1 MRSISN
7 LYSNLD
13 ESKKL
18 KISSIGNNYETP
30 TINTSIPTYS
40 LSQGEKFKKYQNKI
54 TSNLENNIKKIN
66 EGFQGKNNNDNS
78 ARKLTK
84 QSNKVLRETDIS
96 NTKIQSS
103 QWTVQNSKWTE
114 YLDYFNSVN
123 PSPYLNKTVR
133 FTTGHIAYVTN
144 QGLVKYVPT
153 VEIWSNSKI
162 PRDYIKLDIPWD
174 NSYSTPGTI
183 IQLSPHLISGTFLP
197 NGDTDWQQQTNILP
211 EQTIE
216 SLQENYDTTL
226 GYYNKLITTIQDKI
240 KGFFDRVSPSNPYLG
255 KNVCLTN
262 GACGY
267 VTQKGVFKW
276 YPSDN
281 NYTYDNTAGKN
292 GCPNTPYEQ
301 INGEGDI
308 NQVGASISTN
318 PPLIVGT
325 PMVAGQSCGAEGSN
339 VFVNKYLSD
348 NVVPKY
354 EGCYA
359 DNTSSPLMTFIG
371 GSVPPPTTLVNGD
384 FSQPSIANNSY
395 KYFDSA
401 SAVPGWYF
409 KAVIVNNSKV
419 WKYPMPYPIGNQCVS
434 IQNAQYIAQT
444 VYLQSGITY
453 TLSLVASG
461 RPGYSG
467 TNPITIHLYTTSNK
481 FIKEVYNFKPV
492 LNVWTNYTTNF
503 TVETSQNTAIHFVG
517 NMEHGG
523 DYSSALAN
531 IQLTTTGASSSSG
544 SYTYNQCKQAAI
556 SEGYQYFALQNV
568 NSDTSQGYCAV
579 SNSQPTATSLGE
591 SMVVTGSTALWASNT
606 TGETG
611 NTATLTTLGSL
622 SVLNSEGTFVFNTDN
637 STATPANYLGCYGD
651 GKHRAMNLKFYEN
664 HKYDLSQ
671 CQQLAQQKGATYY
684 GLQDST
690 SGTNGQCGVSNDLS
704 QTRKYGKAGN
714 CTKISDGSYSGG
726 RWSNAVY
733 SNNASIYF
741 LILQDDGNMCV
752 YRGSSPNDNQGEI
765 WCSGTNGKGQS
776 PNPAYSAAN
785 GKYGQNWIASGSTLA
800 AGDFVG
806 SNTGLIALIM
816 QSDGN
821 LVLYTYTVGTN
832 CSQMADGNTGA
843 GPGGNALYGF
853 SENPYPK
860 AIGKLA
866 YIDENTQ
873 LHDYPSDNVK
883 LLNTYTQF
891 QDINSPGYDIPG
903 AAYNGATVDQCKTT
917 CDNNSECAG
926 FVYEKGIQ
934 RCWPK
939 YINMFPKGE
948 TYVSSDNDI
957 YIKNRQPA
965 TTPRGVSNTT
975 FDIDTVTYQNYPEG
989 ENLKNQYGLANATSV
1004 QKQQLSDFQS
1014 KMNLLTNLINNLT
1027 NKFEYSGSNVDNQAN
1042 INIEGSKENVNK
1054 LNVTNKK
1061 LQIFPKSLNLVN
1073 GMLDDSDIS
1082 VLQKNYEY
1090 LLWTILAA
1098 GTLLVSINIVKK

>member
-1 MRSISN
+1 MTSISN

-18 KISSIGNNYETP
+18 KVISIGNNYDTS
-30 TINTSIPTYS
+30 TINTTIPTYS

-54 TSNLENNIKKIN
+54 TSNLDNNVKNIN
-66 EGFQGKNNNDNS
+66 EGFQARNNNDNS

-84 QSNKVLRETDIS
+84 QSNKVLQETDIS
-96 NTKIQSS
+96 NTKIPST

-123 PSPYLNKTVR
+123 PSPYLNKTVG
-133 FTTGHIAYVTN
+133 FTSGHIAYVTN
-144 QGLVKYVPT
+144 QGVVKYVPT
-153 VEIWSNSKI
+153 MEIWSSSKI
-162 PRDYIKLDIPWD
+162 PTDYIKLDIPWD

-183 IQLSPHLISGTFLP
+183 IPLSPHLISGTFLP
-197 NGDTDWQQQTNILP
+197 NGDTDWQQETNNLP

-216 SLQENYDTTL
+216 TLQENYDTTL

-359 DNTSSPLMTFIG
+359 DNTNSPLMTFIG
-371 GSVPPPTTLVNGD
+371 GAPPPPTALINGD
-384 FSQPSIANNSY
+384 FSQPQIGNDSY
-395 KYFDSA
+395 KY
-401 SAVPGWYF
+401 VKGEWNIIPGWYF
-409 KAVIVNNSKV
+409 NAVLVNNSKI
-419 WKYPMPYPIGNQCVS
+419 WRYPMPYPSGNQCVS
-434 IQNAQYIAQT
+434 IQNAQHIIQT
-444 VYLQSGITY
+444 VNLQSGVTY
-453 TLSLVASG
+453 TLSLVACG

-467 TNPITIHLYTTSNK
+467 SNPITIHLYTTSNK

-503 TVETSQNTAIHFVG
+503 TVETSQNTGIHFVG

-531 IQLTTTGASSSSG
+531 IQLTTTGASTSSG
-544 SYTYNQCKQAAI
+544 SYTYDQCKQAAI
-556 SEGYQYFALQNV
+556 SIGYQYFALQGV
-568 NSDTSQGYCAV
+568 NADTSQGYCAV

-591 SMVVTGSTALWASNT
+591 SMVVNGSTALWASNT
-606 TGETG
+606 SETG
-611 NTATLTTLGSL
+611 NTAILTTTGSL
-622 SVLNSEGTFVFNTDN
+622 SVINSGGTSVFSTDN
-637 STATPANYLGCYGD
+637 STAQPGNYFGCYYHND
-651 GKHRAMNLKFYEN
+651 NPHKHPKDECEKITKERGSK
-664 HKYDLSQ
+664 
-671 CQQLAQQKGATYY
+671 YY
-684 GLQDST
+684 GMSLGRCNVHYNISDFT
-690 SGTNGQCGVSNDLS
+690 KT
-704 QTRKYGKAGN
+704 GKANN
-714 CTKISDGSYSGG
+714 CVKDGDTYTGGSHSY
-726 RWSNAVY
+726 AVY
-733 SNNASIYF
+733 GIN
-741 LILQDDGNMCV
+741 DDSMYYLYVEENGEITVN
-752 YRGSSPNDNQGEI
+752 RGSGPNDNQGNI
-765 WCSGTNGKGQS
+765 WSSGTKDKSQEA
-776 PNPAYSAAN
+776 NPLYAAAK
-785 GKYGQNWIASGSTLA
+785 GKYGKNWIASGSTLA

-806 SNTGLIALIM
+806 SNDGKTVLMM

-821 LVLYTYTVGTN
+821 LVLYTWSLGTN
-832 CSQMADGNTGA
+832 CQQMADGNMGA

-873 LHDYPSDNVK
+873 IHNYPSDNVK

-903 AAYNGATVDQCKTT
+903 AAYNGATVDQCKST

-939 YINMFPKGE
+939 YIDMFPKGQ
-948 TYVSSDNDI
+948 TYVSSDNDV

-989 ENLKNQYGLANATSV
+989 GNLENQYGLANATSV
-1004 QKQQLSDFQS
+1004 QKQQLTDFQS
-1014 KMNLLTNLINNLT
+1014 KMNLLANQINNLT
-1027 NKFEYSGSNVDNQAN
+1027 NKFEYNGSKVDNQAN
-1042 INIEGSKENVNK
+1042 INIEGSKENVNE

-1061 LQIFPKSLNLVN
+1061 IQIFPKSLDLVN

-1082 VLQKNYEY
+1082 VLQRNYEY

-1098 GTLLVSINIVKK
+1098 GTLLVSMNIVKK